1 MMPQSDCQAADVPR
15 ELRELLRLAGAPL
28 ARDELADALLRLAQ
42 GRREVAQA
50 YYLAWQPA
58 AGTYAELGSTRRL
71 PPGAGDPAQASDA
84 VLFAALQ
91 RDGEVNVADLREM
104 PCWLAGRLRRAG
116 IQQGVALALELAA
129 GEPGLL
135 LLVLAEGV
143 AVGLAGWLGELLG
156 ALLGQARQ
164 QVHPAPL
171 LQADDAPTLLLD
183 GEGRLLDLNRAAHQL
198 QQDCDLSAPLA
209 LLPVNHRQ
217 LVQACRDQ
225 RRSVGPVNAEVGGR
239 SLLWRF
245 IPADDGCVLA
255 RGRDASEQLRSEREA
270 ARARRLYRVIT
281 ENTTDLISRHTPDGR
296 FLDASPA
303 SWTLLGYWPEQLRG
317 QRVRELLHPD
327 DLGQMRQAREQLER
341 LGYHTMTYR
350 LRHRDGRYLWFETAS
365 RAIRETYTG
374 NVVEIVSVSR
384 DITARVRGEEVRR
397 RLAEVIEATTDLVLF
412 IDRAGNLT
420 YLNQAARRTLGL
432 VEEAAAPSLAALLEP
447 AELTRLLDGGLAC
460 AEQHGVWRSDM
471 RLHAPGGQVSL
482 PVSLV
487 LLAHVGADGGRYF
500 SLVARDMTEREL
512 RETQLR
518 RHQDELAHTARL
530 VTLGELASGIAHEI
544 NQPLAAVVNYASASQ
559 RYLQGAAD
567 NPQALARVAQG
578 LERITAHANH
588 AAEVIRRLRAFLRKG
603 QRRMQALDGAAVARE
618 AVRLCAWEAAQAQVA
633 ILDDLPDNLPP
644 VYADRVLLEQV
655 LLNLLRNAIEAN
667 REAHPGAAS
676 RIRLTAAPE
685 GGGQRLCIGVEDQ
698 GPGVG
703 EAELE
708 QIFTPFYTSKAEG
721 LGLGL
726 SMSRS
731 IVEGFGGEL
740 RASRQAEG
748 LRLTCCLPL
757 AGRGEAA
764 GEGGAIQQEQ
774 QE

>member
-1 MMPQSDCQAADVPR
+1 MVQTDRRAAEVSR
-15 ELRELLRLAGAPL
+15 ELRELLRLAGEAVT
-28 ARDELADALLRLAQ
+28 RDELADALLRLAQ
-42 GRREVAQA
+42 ARPEVAQA

-84 VLFAALQ
+84 TLFAALAG
-91 RDGEVNVADLREM
+91 RGEMGVTELRAL

-116 IQQGVALALELAA
+116 IQDGVALPLELAP

-135 LLVLAEGV
+135 LLMLAEGV
-143 AVGLAGWLGELLG
+143 APGLAAWLGELLG
-156 ALLGQARQ
+156 ALLGQARRLL
-164 QVHPAPL
+164 PAAPL
-171 LQADDAPTLLLD
+171 LQADDAPSLLLD
-183 GEGRLLDLNRAAHQL
+183 AAGALLDLNRAAHRL
-198 QQDCDLSAPLA
+198 QHDCALAAPLA

-217 LVQACRDQ
+217 LVQACRGQ
-225 RRSVGPVNAEVGGR
+225 RRAVGPVAAEVGGR
-239 SLLWRF
+239 SLLWQF
-245 IPADDGCVLA
+245 IPAEEGRVLA
-255 RGRDASEQLRSEREA
+255 RGRDASAQLHGEREA
-270 ARARRLYRVIT
+270 AQARRLYRVIT

-317 QRVRELLHPD
+317 LRVRELLHPD

-341 LGYHTMTYR
+341 LGYHTMSYR

-374 NVVEIVSVSR
+374 SVVEIVSVSR
-384 DITARVRGEEVRR
+384 DITARVRGEEARR

-420 YLNQAARRTLGL
+420 YLNQAARRTLDL
-432 VEEAAAPSLAALLEP
+432 AEEEAPPLAALLEP
-447 AELTRLLDGGLAC
+447 AELARLLDDGLAC
-460 AEQHGVWRSDM
+460 AERSGVWRSDM
-471 RLHAPGGQVSL
+471 RLHAPDGEVSL

-487 LLAHVGADGGRYF
+487 LLAHAGADGGRYF

-530 VTLGELASGIAHEI
+530 VSMGELASGIAHEI

-603 QRRMQALDGAAVARE
+603 QRRLQALDLATVARE

-667 REAHPGAAS
+667 REAHPGAPS
-676 RIRLTAAPE
+676 HIRLNAGLE

-740 RASRQAEG
+740 GASRQAEG

-757 AGRGEAA
+757 AGRGEDEA
-764 GEGGAIQQEQ
+764 GQPERQE
-774 QE
+774 

>member
-1 MMPQSDCQAADVPR
+1 MALIDTQGGGVPR
-15 ELRELLRLAGAPL
+15 EMRELLRLAGESV

-42 GRREVAQA
+42 ARPEVAQA

-71 PPGAGDPAQASDA
+71 PPGAGDPAGASDA
-84 VLFAALQ
+84 ELLAALAA
-91 RDGEVNVADLREM
+91 RRELDVATLRAL

-116 IQQGVALALELAA
+116 IRDGVALALELAP

-143 AVGLAGWLGELLG
+143 APGLAAWLGELLA
-156 ALLGQARQ
+156 ALLGLARQ
-164 QVHPAPL
+164 QLRPAPL
-171 LQADDAPTLLLD
+171 LQADDAPGLLLD
-183 GEGRLLDLNRAAHQL
+183 AEGGVLDLNRAAHRL
-198 QQDCDLSAPLA
+198 QQDCAANSTAA

-217 LVQACRDQ
+217 LVQACRGQQ
-225 RRSVGPVNAEVGGR
+225 RAVGPVAAEVGGR
-239 SLLWRF
+239 SLLWQF
-245 IPADDGCVLA
+245 VPVDGGRVLA
-255 RGRDASEQLRSEREA
+255 RGRDASEQLRGEREA

-317 QRVRELLHPD
+317 LRVRELLHPG

-341 LGYHTMTYR
+341 LGYHTMSYR
-350 LRHRDGRYLWFETAS
+350 LRHRDGRYLWFETAA

-374 NVVEIVSVSR
+374 TVVEIVSVSR
-384 DITARVRGEEVRR
+384 DITARVQGEEARR

-412 IDRAGNLT
+412 IDRGGNLT
-420 YLNQAARRTLGL
+420 YLNQSARRTLGL
-432 VEEAAAPSLAALLEP
+432 AEGAAAPPLAALLEP
-447 AELTRLLDGGLAC
+447 AELARLLDDGLAC
-460 AEQHGVWRSDM
+460 AEQHGVWKSDM
-471 RLHAPGGQVSL
+471 RLHAPDGTASL

-487 LLAHVGADGGRYF
+487 LLAHAGADGGRYF

-512 RETQLR
+512 RESQLR

-544 NQPLAAVVNYASASQ
+544 NQPLAAVVNYAGASQ
-559 RYLQGAAD
+559 RYLRSVGQD
-567 NPQALARVAQG
+567 PQAVERVAQG

-603 QRRMQALDGAAVARE
+603 QRRMQALDAAAVARE

-633 ILDDLPDNLPP
+633 IDEDLPDNLPP

-667 REAHPGAAS
+667 REAHPGTPS
-676 RIRLTAAPE
+676 RIRLTAGLE
-685 GGGQRLCIGVEDQ
+685 DGGQRLCIGVEDQ

-708 QIFTPFYTSKAEG
+708 HIFTPFYTSKAEG

-740 RASRQAEG
+740 GASRRAEG
-748 LRLTCCLPL
+748 LRLTCSLPL
-757 AGRGEAA
+757 AGRGEGDA
-764 GEGGAIQQEQ
+764 GQRERQE
-774 QE
+774 

>member
-1 MMPQSDCQAADVPR
+1 MPHSDRQAAAPSR
-15 ELRELLRLAGAPL
+15 ELRELLRLAGAGVS
-28 ARDELADALLRLAQ
+28 RDELADALLRLAQ
-42 GRREVAQA
+42 ARAEVAQA

-58 AGTYAELGSTRRL
+58 AGTYAELGCARRL

-84 VLFAALQ
+84 ALFAALAAHGQ
-91 RDGEVNVADLREM
+91 LQVERLRGL
-104 PCWLAGRLRRAG
+104 PCWLAGRLRRAA
-116 IQQGVALALELAA
+116 IRNGVALALELAP

-135 LLVLAEGV
+135 LLVFAEGV
-143 AVGLAGWLGELLG
+143 AAGLAGWLGELLR
-156 ALLGQARQ
+156 ALLGQAREQ
-164 QVHPAPL
+164 APPAPL
-171 LQADDAPTLLLD
+171 LQADDAPSLLLD
-183 GEGRLLDLNRAAHQL
+183 ADERLLDLNRAAHRL
-198 QQDCDLSAPLA
+198 QQDCALAVPLA

-217 LVQACRDQ
+217 LAQACRTQQ
-225 RRSVGPVNAEVGGR
+225 RAVGPVSAEVGGR
-239 SLLWRF
+239 SLLWQF
-245 IPADDGCVLA
+245 IPADGGRVLA
-255 RGRDASEQLRSEREA
+255 RGRDASEQLRGEREA
-270 ARARRLYRVIT
+270 AQARRLYRVIT

-317 QRVRELLHPD
+317 LRVRELLHPD
-327 DLGQMRQAREQLER
+327 DLEQMRQAREQLER
-341 LGYHTMTYR
+341 LGYHTMSYR
-350 LRHRDGRYLWFETAS
+350 LRHRDGYYLWFETAA

-374 NVVEIVSVSR
+374 TVVEIVSVSR
-384 DITARVRGEEVRR
+384 DITARVRGEEARR

-412 IDRAGNLT
+412 TDRAGNLT

-432 VEEAAAPSLAALLEP
+432 GEEAPPPLGALLAP
-447 AELTRLLDGGLAC
+447 AELARLLDEGLAC
-460 AEQHGVWRSDM
+460 AERNGVWRSDM
-471 RLHAPGGQVSL
+471 RLHAPDGATSL

-487 LLAHVGADGGRYF
+487 LLAHRGADGGRYF

-512 RETQLR
+512 REAQLR

-530 VTLGELASGIAHEI
+530 VTMGELASGIAHEI

-559 RYLQGAAD
+559 RYLQSLGS
-567 NPQALARVAQG
+567 NPQAAERVAQG

-633 ILDDLPDNLPP
+633 IDEDLPDNLPP

-667 REAHPGAAS
+667 REAHPGAPS
-676 RIRLTAAPE
+676 RIRLAAGLE

-703 EAELE
+703 EAQLE

-740 RASRQAEG
+740 GASRQAEG
-748 LRLTCCLPL
+748 LRLTCSLPL
-757 AGRGEAA
+757 AGRGETDA
-764 GEGGAIQQEQ
+764 GQPERQE
-774 QE
+774 

>member
-1 MMPQSDCQAADVPR
+1 MPQTDPRPADLPR
-15 ELRELLRLAGAPL
+15 ELRELLRLTGAAV

-42 GRREVAQA
+42 ARPEVAQA

-58 AGTYAELGSTRRL
+58 AGTYAELGSARRL

-84 VLFAALQ
+84 ALFTALAA
-91 RDGEVNVADLREM
+91 RGELSVADLRVL

-116 IQQGVALALELAA
+116 IHDGVALALELAP

-143 AVGLAGWLGELLG
+143 APGLAGWLGELLG
-156 ALLGQARQ
+156 ALLGLARRP
-164 QVHPAPL
+164 VPAAPL
-171 LQADDAPTLLLD
+171 LQADDAPSLLLD
-183 GEGRLLDLNRAAHQL
+183 AGGALLDLNRAAHRL
-198 QQDCDLSAPLA
+198 QHDCALAAPLA

-217 LVQACRDQ
+217 LVQACRRQ
-225 RRSVGPVNAEVGGR
+225 HRAVGPVAAEVGGR
-239 SLLWRF
+239 SLLWQF
-245 IPADDGCVLA
+245 IPGEEGRVLA
-255 RGRDASEQLRSEREA
+255 RGRDASEQLRGEREA
-270 ARARRLYRVIT
+270 AQARRLYRVIT

-317 QRVRELLHPD
+317 LRVRELLHAD

-374 NVVEIVSVSR
+374 SVVEIVSVSR
-384 DITARVRGEEVRR
+384 DITARVRGEEARR

-420 YLNQAARRTLGL
+420 YLNQAARRTLDL
-432 VEEAAAPSLAALLEP
+432 AEEEAPPLAALLEP
-447 AELTRLLDGGLAC
+447 AELARLLDDGLAC
-460 AEQHGVWRSDM
+460 AERSGVWRSDM
-471 RLHAPGGQVSL
+471 RLHAPDGEVSL

-487 LLAHVGADGGRYF
+487 LLAHAGADGGRYF

-530 VTLGELASGIAHEI
+530 VSMGELASGIAHEI

-603 QRRMQALDGAAVARE
+603 QRRLQALDLATVARE

-655 LLNLLRNAIEAN
+655 LLNLLRNAIDAN
-667 REAHPGAAS
+667 REAHPGAPS
-676 RIRLTAAPE
+676 RIRLDAGLE
-685 GGGQRLCIGVEDQ
+685 SGGQRLCIGVEDQ

-708 QIFTPFYTSKAEG
+708 HIFTPFYTSKAEG

-740 RASRQAEG
+740 GASRQAEG
-748 LRLTCCLPL
+748 LRLSCCLPL

-764 GEGGAIQQEQ
+764 QQEQ